1 MQVNLFYS
9 FLLCG
14 GIWNENFW
22 FKVQKFWY
30 PKVTSAL
37 YPCATRVFLLE
48 NQRQKVQIEAK
59 IRGSPSEHLDEK
71 KLFFVFSTST
81 RRIFLEWSFTYVLCN
96 CAPSLLPMRPCL
108 LPNSDNS
115 TIGKCYALQWYHLLH
130 LTLTLPCDESSSMF
144 PSKPDSSFV
153 SGASFNS
160 ICLASKSL
168 LNSFLSVSN
177 GD

>member
-71 KLFFVFSTST
+71 DISRMILYVCVMQLRTIFASDATLSTSELRQLDHRKMLRLT
-81 RRIFLEWSFTYVLCN
+81 VVSSASPYTHITLRWILFYVSFETWLQFCFRCKFQLY
-96 CAPSLLPMRPCL
+96 LPR
-108 LPNSDNS
+108 
-115 TIGKCYALQWYHLLH
+115 Q
-130 LTLTLPCDESSSMF
+130 
-144 PSKPDSSFV
+144 
-153 SGASFNS
+153 
-160 ICLASKSL
+160 
-168 LNSFLSVSN
+168 
-177 GD
+177 